1 MSSIDVLP
9 AEILAHIFSHEG
21 LADITRQVCSRW
33 RGIALP
39 IWLRRL
45 SLLPSD
51 PFKDLGMLAYLQD
64 LSQHDRLYVRA
75 LDITSR
81 REGDVNNSLFYNEIA
96 DQACVQNVLNI
107 QSLLGQRIV
116 ELAITDTGWAS
127 NSIADILRM
136 NLLTTLHL
144 HHFQISLYDV
154 VSFELLD
161 LAHSL
166 TRLFRRDAGHLR
178 SITLE
183 LAQPVAREQW
193 LAMAECTELERFQLG
208 LDRSSEPVLPEIF
221 ELVLPRWAALTE
233 LYICQQ
239 RPLSAEVVSCLH
251 RHLPRPDRLRELHLI
266 FEACHASVYEQEF
279 IDMIHAMP
287 GLQTLEAHLD
297 WTNRMMEH
305 VAMTLPNL
313 RELSITCSNLSFTCA
328 EIQYMVWGQALEKV
342 NMRTSG
348 KIWSGFLDAV
358 RKRSRRVKILVYGSM
373 KWGGAI
379 DEWE

>member
-1 MSSIDVLP
+1 MSHIDVLP

-51 PFKDLGMLAYLQD
+51 PFKDLGMLAYLQG
-64 LSQHDRLYVRA
+64 LSEHDRLYVRA

-81 REGDVNNSLFYNEIA
+81 REGDVNSSVFYTEIA

-107 QSLLGQRIV
+107 QSLLGPRIV

-127 NSIADILRM
+127 SSIADILNM
-136 NLLTTLHL
+136 NLLMTRHL

-154 VSFELLD
+154 DSFELPD
-161 LAHSL
+161 LAQAL
-166 TRLFRRDAGHLR
+166 THLYQRDAGHLK
-178 SITLE
+178 SITLD

-193 LAMAECTELERFQLG
+193 LAMAECTELQRCHFG
-208 LDRSSEPVLPEIF
+208 LYRSTEPVLAEIF
-221 ELVLPRWAALTE
+221 ELVLPRWEALTE
-233 LYICQQ
+233 LYICQP
-239 RPLSAEVVSCLH
+239 RPLSADVVSCLH

-266 FEACHASVYEQEF
+266 FEACQASLYEQEF

-305 VAMTLPNL
+305 VAMTLPDL
-313 RELSITCSNLSFTCA
+313 RELSVTCSSLSFTCA
-328 EIQYMVWGQALEKV
+328 GIQYMVWGQALEKV

-373 KWGGAI
+373 KWGGAV